1 MSDISVPSFFALSL
15 VSVIAIS
22 AYSTADAVSP
32 PRDCKRLAEK
42 LVTVSIYALADNPEV
57 LYAPSAYFITLS
69 ELVLKSVSTP
79 PTSCS
84 YSA

>member
-1 MSDISVPSFFALSL
+1 MDVPSLFALSL
-15 VSVIAIS
+15 MSVIAVS
-22 AYSTADAVSP
+22 AYFTAASVSP

-42 LVTVSIYALADNPEV
+42 LVTVSIYALADSPAV
-57 LYAPSAYFITLS
+57 LYAFSAYSTTLP